1 MKAVLS
7 VAGGVLVFTVAIL
20 LGFFFSGQSGG
31 TPEVQAYFTNPDNRS
46 PERIAELRNCKG
58 VSNPQTP
65 VCVTVQEINSANKV
79 VYIAMYESLD
89 NNHPLGEDARKQI
102 LDAIGAKSKTVNIY
116 MREDD
121 RFQTPSHKL
130 TVCYGNS
137 GSDSGIM
144 HDKFLVIDHLVV
156 ITGSL
161 NWNASSIEDND
172 ENIVVIRDQHIA
184 QQYEQRFKDMW
195 KSKHAQKPKDCPSWG
210 G

>member
-1 MKAVLS
+1 MKAVLL

-31 TPEVQAYFTNPDNRS
+31 TPDQAYFTTPDNRT
-46 PERIAELRNCKG
+46 PEREAELRNCKG

-65 VCVTVQEINSANKV
+65 VCATIREINSAKKV

-89 NNHPLGEDARKQI
+89 NNHLLGQDARKQI

-144 HDKFLVIDHLVV
+144 HDKFLVIDHQVV

-161 NWNASSIEDND
+161 NWNASSIQDND
-172 ENIVVIRDQHIA
+172 ENIVIIRDKGVA
-184 QQYEQRFKDMW
+184 KKYEQRFQGMW
-195 KSKHAQKPKDCPSWG
+195 ESKHAQKPKDCPSWG